1 MEFSHP
7 FSVQDIVIQ
16 EQPDVMVL
24 QNSDG
29 LAALHRATLGTIW
42 EDSYYQCII
51 NQGFSFAVLKNIL
64 VGACLCQRLDAD
76 TGEILFIGVL
86 PSWRRRGWAKA
97 ILQAVMNI
105 AKKEGITLLYLEVE
119 VSNIPAQTLY
129 ASMGGK
135 QVGIR
140 RDYYGYGRD
149 AQTWVLNTSYQRSTP
164 AP

>member
-1 MEFSHP
+1 MG
-7 FSVQDIVIQ
+7 VVWD
-16 EQPDVMVL
+16 DV
-24 QNSDG
+24 
-29 LAALHRATLGTIW
+29 
-42 EDSYYQCII
+42 YYKSII
-51 NQGFSFAVLKNIL
+51 NQGFSFAVLTNIL

-86 PSWRRRGWAKA
+86 PSWRRRGWAKTM
-97 ILQAVMNI
+97 LQAVMNI
-105 AKKEGITLLYLEVE
+105 AKKEGITILYLEVE
-119 VSNIPAQTLY
+119 VSNVPAQALY
-129 ASMGGK
+129 ASMGGE